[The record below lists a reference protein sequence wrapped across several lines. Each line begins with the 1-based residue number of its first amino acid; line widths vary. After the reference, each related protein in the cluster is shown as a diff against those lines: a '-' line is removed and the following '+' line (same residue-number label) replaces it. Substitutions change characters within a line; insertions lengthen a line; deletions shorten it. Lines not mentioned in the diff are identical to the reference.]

1 MICPHK
7 EGFDCCATAAIII
20 DVATCELT
28 LSQVLAKVHSY
39 KAAHPERNIW
49 LDGDMHAI
57 VAEVVA

>member
-1 MICPHK
+1 MTRVL
-7 EGFDCCATAAIII
+7 DIII

-39 KAAHPERNIW
+39 QAANPGRKVW
-49 LDGDMHAI
+49 LDGDMRAI

>member
-1 MICPHK
+1 MRQL
-7 EGFDCCATAAIII
+7 DIII